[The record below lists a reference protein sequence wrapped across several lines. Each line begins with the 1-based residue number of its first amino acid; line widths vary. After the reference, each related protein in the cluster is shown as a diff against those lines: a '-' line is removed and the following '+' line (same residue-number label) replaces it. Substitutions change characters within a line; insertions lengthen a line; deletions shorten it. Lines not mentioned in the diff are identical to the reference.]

1 MKHLGKKLKPIFKN
15 GRNMI
20 LSFSDQFFLLQK
32 TSMTIERVVHNR
44 VIDFLS
50 DQNITYDYQSEF

>member
-1 MKHLGKKLKPIFKN
+1 
-15 GRNMI
+15 MI

-44 VIDFLS
+44 VIDFVS

>member
-15 GRNMI
+15 GTNMI

-50 DQNITYDYQSEF
+50 DENITYDYQSEF

>member
-32 TSMTIERVVHNR
+32 TSMTIERVVHNP

>member
-32 TSMTIERVVHNR
+32 TSMTIDRVVHNR